1 MKKALILSQ
10 VIGLTLLIACNSANN
25 GGGPGKNGG
34 PYGVKSGVVIYKP
47 MNMMGMSIS
56 QTIYFDDYGNKETRE
71 VVTSGSMMGQT
82 VQSHAFD
89 IREGLTTIHYELE
102 NIKNG
107 QNVATKE
114 AYRQQIPKELLE
126 QQFFSSLSDELKSKL
141 KYKEEGTESVAGLT
155 GTKYTMAPDSTN
167 PGMVAN
173 GVHYKNILLKLEMG
187 GISVI
192 ADKVDLDSKVPSDK
206 FKVPAG
212 YKIIDKEKNAMPG
225 EGAKEEGE

>member
-1 MKKALILSQ
+1 MKKTLILLQ
-10 VIGLTLLIACNSANN
+10 VISLTLLIACNSGNN
-25 GGGPGKNGG
+25 SGGTGKNGG
-34 PYGVKSGVVIYKP
+34 PYGVKSGIVIYKP
-47 MNMMGMSIS
+47 MDMMGMSIS

-71 VVTSGSMMGQT
+71 VITSGNMMGQT
-82 VQSHAFD
+82 IQSHAFD

-126 QQFFSSLSDELKSKL
+126 QQFFSSLSDELKKKL
-141 KYKEEGTESVAGLT
+141 QYKEEGTESVAGLT
-155 GTKYTMAPDSTN
+155 GTKYTMAPDSSN

-187 GISVI
+187 GISVV
-192 ADKVDLDSKVPSDK
+192 ADKVDFDSKVPADK

-212 YKIIDKEKNAMPG
+212 YTVVDKEKNILPG
-225 EGAKEEGE
+225 EESQEEVE